1 VKHIFDRFLPADII
15 GVKFDVSTCLLD
27 VYTCPRRI
35 HPSPLPYFSS
45 LRRCFRHR
53 YDGDDGGDDDDVN
66 REDEN
71 GEDANGNKC
80 HDIACALAANY
91 QNISDDNVDNNII
104 NISSR
109 GENNRKHRIESFLRE
124 KEGIIGNR
132 YLRHRQ
138 YRVVPHI
145 SHQSTLSDGIS
156 SPKNGRDDVK
166 QFLSDATVVT
176 ETLRSMA
183 GLRLKKSKGRQ
194 KLKKLRYLI
203 IINPKSGTGSA
214 PIIYRNLIRPMLNAA
229 GIHHEL
235 FETLHSGHATFR
247 CHYYGNEGYARDCF
261 ERKDSGNGGNDDEVK
276 DGGDDVSKYDALIVC
291 GGDGILFE
299 AMKGLRKR
307 NDFDTLCGGNEPS
320 LPIGIVGCGT
330 SNGLATS
337 LLHAA
342 NPKENNNVFTSIFQ
356 ICKGHFSPI
365 DLSHYETLTVKN
377 HTSFLTFSWAF
388 ISDIDI
394 DSECI
399 RFLGSTRY
407 EIWAVWRILNLRLYR
422 AKFSYLPPVSSDD
435 KSNGNGNCDN
445 AISSILPPLEDTLN
459 NHHRWVTEEDDFIL
473 FWVSQVS
480 HSSHDQ
486 HQSPKSKLTDGIFRI
501 MIVRGSCSR
510 YALAKILITMG
521 NGSHENIDE
530 CEFVEC
536 IAFRL
541 EPLTKSTSKGAKESS
556 YNDLDGEVIE
566 SGPIQGMVLPSAVN
580 FFS

>member
-1 VKHIFDRFLPADII
+1 MKHIFDRFLPADII

-53 YDGDDGGDDDDVN
+53 YDGDDGDDDDDVN

-91 QNISDDNVDNNII
+91 QNISDDDVDNNNI

-138 YRVVPHI
+138 YRVVPHM

-342 NPKENNNVFTSIFQ
+342 NVS
-356 ICKGHFSPI
+356 
-365 DLSHYETLTVKN
+365 
-377 HTSFLTFSWAF
+377 
-388 ISDIDI
+388 
-394 DSECI
+394 
-399 RFLGSTRY
+399 
-407 EIWAVWRILNLRLYR
+407 
-422 AKFSYLPPVSSDD
+422 FSYRVSY
-435 KSNGNGNCDN
+435 
-445 AISSILPPLEDTLN
+445 
-459 NHHRWVTEEDDFIL
+459 V
-473 FWVSQVS
+473 
-480 HSSHDQ
+480 
-486 HQSPKSKLTDGIFRI
+486 
-501 MIVRGSCSR
+501 
-510 YALAKILITMG
+510 Y
-521 NGSHENIDE
+521 
-530 CEFVEC
+530 
-536 IAFRL
+536 
-541 EPLTKSTSKGAKESS
+541 
-556 YNDLDGEVIE
+556 
-566 SGPIQGMVLPSAVN
+566 
-580 FFS
+580 